1 MRGTV
6 VTLAPA
12 APLTWSVTVVSP
24 RGGRTKI
31 GSASGPMQLRDIL
44 MDARLAH
51 RTVGAQL
58 ELSCSHHGIGQVLR
72 EAWDGKSWQTVPL
85 GGAS

>member
-6 VTLAPA
+6 VALPPS
-12 APLTWSVTVVSP
+12 APLTWSVTIVSP
-24 RGGRTKI
+24 GGGRTTL

-44 MDARLAH
+44 VDARLAY

-58 ELSCSHHGIGQVLR
+58 ELACSHHGIGQVLR
-72 EAWDGKSWQTVPL
+72 ESWDGQSWQTVPL
-85 GGAS
+85 GGVS